1 MIEPNPQVVALHL
14 GQLRHGLMQNVR
26 APAKAD
32 PGLVNSIRRHG
43 LLQPLLVT
51 PEAEGL
57 YMVVDGGRRLAAL
70 LALREEGA
78 FPEGGTVPVLI
89 DDRGDGLDLARS
101 LAANT
106 DRTALHPV
114 EQHAAVVQLLAQGRA
129 IEEVGEA
136 LGLTAREVKAR
147 LALGKLHPNV
157 REAWRGGMINETAA
171 KALAMLKP
179 DQQKKLLAKA
189 GKQKALSISDAVRE
203 LARDANTMIPVND
216 SRVRFVGLEAYTA
229 AGGGTVDSLFSD
241 DVWLTDGDVLN
252 DCVEIRLQKVVAKLV
267 GDGKFGWGLTARQAD
282 MQHPNWRH
290 VQVFNSVIIE
300 TPGDAQDE
308 TGPAAEAALRF
319 IAGIPEAERAEY
331 GVVAA
336 VVLGAL
342 GFYYGFKQ
350 PPDNGPDLIGWE
362 PKPAAPAEAEAA
374 AAAEPGTFEEPDD
387 DDAYDSE
394 PQISPPAPKAAR
406 KTAKPE
412 ATAKPPRPR
421 LGPAAEAMCAG
432 IRAAIIRS
440 SLSQPMALALLWLQL
455 RAGNT
460 PLRLTAGNGTE
471 PGTPLPAGAPRK
483 FLLNAMGMTPDAVI
497 DGIHEELLKMI
508 SLTPGAGDPPI
519 DPDVAA
525 LLWDDVG
532 SRAAEDRA
540 RQLFDARIYVAGMT
554 KEQLVDLT
562 AEIGVRPKA
571 KLPKGLDA
579 VRAAVVDD
587 IATAKWLPPEL
598 QPEY

>member
-1 MIEPNPQVVALHL
+1 LPSRQPPAELAITDQL
-14 GQLRHGLMQNVR
+14 GDN
-26 APAKAD
+26 
-32 PGLVNSIRRHG
+32 
-43 LLQPLLVT
+43 LLQP
-51 PEAEGL
+51 
-57 YMVVDGGRRLAAL
+57 D
-70 LALREEGA
+70 
-78 FPEGGTVPVLI
+78 
-89 DDRGDGLDLARS
+89 LD
-101 LAANT
+101 
-106 DRTALHPV
+106 
-114 EQHAAVVQLLAQGRA
+114 AVV
-129 IEEVGEA
+129 E
-136 LGLTAREVKAR
+136 
-147 LALGKLHPNV
+147 
-157 REAWRGGMINETAA
+157 
-171 KALAMLKP
+171 
-179 DQQKKLLAKA
+179 
-189 GKQKALSISDAVRE
+189 QKALSISDAVRE

-241 DVWLTDGDVLN
+241 DVWLTDGHVLN

-282 MQHPNWRH
+282 REHPEWKTVPCATGVVVRA
-290 VQVFNSVIIE
+290 
-300 TPGDAQDE
+300 PGDQQDE
-308 TGPAAEAALRF
+308 TGSAAQTALRF
-319 IAGIPEAERAEY
+319 IDRIPDAERADY

-336 VVLGAL
+336 MVMGEIA
-342 GFYYGFKQ
+342 FYYGFRRS
-350 PPDNGPDLIGWE
+350 PGDDPELIGWE
-362 PKPAAPAEAEAA
+362 RKPAMESAIAATPPEAGLA
-374 AAAEPGTFEEPDD
+374 AAAELDTFEDPDD

-394 PQISPPAPKAAR
+394 PQISPPAPKATR

-432 IRAAIIRS
+432 IRATIIRS